1 MDFVRAFNIATSKSL
16 LIDRDNLENN
26 KIHQSLIFKTPDKS
40 KNNNEFLSLKKIAPP
55 LEDYGRSLDRTRFL

>member
-16 LIDRDNLENN
+16 LIDRDDLEKN

-40 KNNNEFLSLKKIAPP
+40 KNNNEFLSLKKIAP